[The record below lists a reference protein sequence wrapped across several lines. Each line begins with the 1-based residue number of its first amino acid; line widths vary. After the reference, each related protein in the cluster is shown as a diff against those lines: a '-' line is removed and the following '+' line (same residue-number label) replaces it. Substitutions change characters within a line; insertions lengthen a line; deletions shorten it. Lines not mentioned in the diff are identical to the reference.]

1 MRFVSCWAEG
11 PLPAD
16 VDLPRQE
23 IQSRN
28 PLPAEGP
35 LPAKKRT
42 QKNPPLP
49 EKAGGLMGENPR
61 RKRENPPI
69 KTHGKAAQDLAQPR
83 KNGGKILSVI
93 AAALFALGGIYYGI
107 LLFDSFMKMRYT
119 IVQTEDSAVLVSK
132 GLPPRSIPFLIA
144 LALLIVF
151 AAVQVLALIRPR
163 FTVIAALSAAVPLAF
178 PSFTDVTLSEFTRVG
193 LIHPVS
199 LIKFIPFILA
209 CLLWAIAGILE
220 TGKE

>member
-1 MRFVSCWAEG
+1 M
-11 PLPAD
+11 
-16 VDLPRQE
+16 
-23 IQSRN
+23 
-28 PLPAEGP
+28 
-35 LPAKKRT
+35 
-42 QKNPPLP
+42 
-49 EKAGGLMGENPR
+49 
-61 RKRENPPI
+61 
-69 KTHGKAAQDLAQPR
+69 AQPR

-93 AAALFALGGIYYGI
+93 AAILFALGGIYYGI

-119 IVQTEDSAVLVSK
+119 ILQTEDSAVLVAK

-178 PSFTDVTLSEFTRVG
+178 PAFTDVTLSEFSRVG
-193 LIHPVS
+193 LLPPVS

-220 TGKE
+220 TGRE